1 MMHSNDLLTAGS
13 IESLPQLPGEPR
25 TEKVR
30 IGIVGL
36 GFGLKYMSRLVKKEL
51 GNLPLEVR
59 AVCDTSAQRL
69 RVGEETFNC
78 PGYSSLDVMLANA
91 ELDAVG
97 LFTGPAG
104 ARKLCGK
111 SSGRGNM

>member
-59 AVCDTSAQRL
+59 AVCDTSATAPRWRRDVQL
-69 RVGEETFNC
+69 
-78 PGYSSLDVMLANA
+78 PGLQQPRRD
-91 ELDAVG
+91 
-97 LFTGPAG
+97 
-104 ARKLCGK
+104 ARK
-111 SSGRGNM
+111 R